1 MSLLKIQQYQ
11 YVNYYI
17 YVYIDKYILNKYL
30 HNDTYNDIIYIYKH
44 IKSRVEAMKPLDH
57 LALMQI
63 ERRLKSIR
71 VALKDTKV
79 RPGWINYM
87 RQALGMTLQKLAE
100 RTKVSKSTIAQ
111 AERGEAKGKITI
123 ETLKKMAEAMECE
136 FVYAFVPKKT
146 IKITLKEKALEKAK
160 RILLEADTHMT
171 LENQRVEQD
180 IKARVERLADTLIV
194 KGDVW

>member
-1 MSLLKIQQYQ
+1 M
-11 YVNYYI
+11 
-17 YVYIDKYILNKYL
+17 YVYIDIYLLNKYL
-30 HNDTYNDIIYIYKH
+30 HNNTFNDIMYLNKH
-44 IKSRVEAMKPLDH
+44 IKCRVEAMKPLDH
-57 LALMQI
+57 LALVQI

-100 RTKVSKSTIAQ
+100 RAKVSKSTIAQ

-123 ETLKKMAEAMECE
+123 ETLKKLAESMECE

-146 IKITLKEKALEKAK
+146 IKIILKEKAFEKAK

-180 IKARVERLADTLIV
+180 IKVRIERFADTLIE